1 MKSIMRKPIMLLG
14 MALLALLFIGLNF
27 ANTELSTLAQEQQ
40 HETPSYAKW
49 GLLAVKETKLKYPN
63 ADIIDYLHQGREVN
77 GDTTFENFKLWLKE
91 GDKEFGVFI
100 RIEFISDTEELVGI
114 EFEETS
120 R

>member
-1 MKSIMRKPIMLLG
+1 MRKPIILLG
-14 MALLALLFIGLNF
+14 MALLALFFIGINF
-27 ANTELSTLAQEQQ
+27 AHTELSTLAQEQQ

-49 GLLAVKETKLKYPN
+49 GLLAVKETKLQYPN

-77 GDTTFENFKLWLKE
+77 GDSTFENFKLWLKE
-91 GDKEFGVFI
+91 GDKEFGVLI

>member
-1 MKSIMRKPIMLLG
+1 MRKPIMLLG
-14 MALLALLFIGLNF
+14 ILLIALFFIGLNF
-27 ANTELSTLAQEQQ
+27 AHTQLSTLAQESQ

-63 ADIIDYLHQGREVN
+63 ADLIDYLHQGREIN
-77 GDTTFENFKLWLKE
+77 GESSIENFKLWLRE
-91 GDKEFGVFI
+91 GEREFGVFV
-100 RIEFISDTEELVGI
+100 RIEFNTDTEKVVGI